1 MAAEHSTQPLFLSC
15 IPTTHKHNLMRVLI
29 VGSGGREHVLT
40 WKIAQSPLCQEIF
53 IAPGNAGTAA
63 LGTNLPIQENEF
75 EKLKK
80 AALDHKID
88 LVVVGPEA
96 PLVNGIKNK
105 FNQDEETRHIGV
117 FGPDARAAQLEGSK
131 DFSKGF
137 MQKYGIP
144 TAKYKTF
151 TSKNIEDG
159 FDFLDELKPPY
170 VLKADGL
177 AAGKGVLILD
187 HLSIAKLEL
196 ESMLSHKKFG
206 AASKRVVIEEFLE
219 GLEMSVFVITDGKNY
234 KILPEAKD
242 YKRIGEGGTGLNTGG
257 MGSISPVPHATADF
271 MDKVEKRIII
281 PTIKGIEQE
290 GFDYKGFLF
299 FGLMNNDGEP
309 SVVEYNARMGDPET
323 QVVIPRIQ
331 SDLLEVIQHTLNGTL
346 DQVVFEISKD
356 TAAAVVMASGG
367 YPTSYDKGMEITGL
381 DSVREATVFHAGTGL
396 RNGTVVTAGGRVLA
410 VTGMGMNRKEALEK
424 AYSGIKHIDFEKAY
438 YRRDIGYDLKK
449 ED

>member
-1 MAAEHSTQPLFLSC
+1 
-15 IPTTHKHNLMRVLI
+15 MRVLI
-29 VGSGGREHVLT
+29 VGSGGREHVLA

-53 IAPGNAGTAA
+53 IAPGNAGTATI
-63 LGTNLPIQENEF
+63 GTNLPIQVNEF
-75 EKLKK
+75 ENLKK
-80 AALDHKID
+80 AALENNID

-105 FNQDEETRHIGV
+105 FNQDDSTRHIRV

-144 TAKYKTF
+144 TARHKTF
-151 TSKNIEDG
+151 TSKNIEEG

-187 HLSIAKLEL
+187 NLSIAKLEL
-196 ESMLSHKKFG
+196 ESMLAHKKFG
-206 AASKRVVIEEFLE
+206 IASKRVVVEEFLK
-219 GLEMSVFVITDGKNY
+219 GIEMSVFVITDGKNY

-242 YKRIGEGGTGLNTGG
+242 YKRIGEGGVGLNTGG
-257 MGSISPVPHATADF
+257 MGSISPVPHATDEF
-271 MDKVEKRIII
+271 MDKVEKKIII

-290 GFDYKGFLF
+290 EFDYQGFIF

-309 SVVEYNARMGDPET
+309 SVVEYNTRLGDPET
-323 QVVIPRIQ
+323 QVVIPRIK
-331 SDLLEVIQHTLNGTL
+331 SDLLEVIHHTLEGTL
-346 DQVVFEISKD
+346 NKVLFELSED

-367 YPTSYDKGMEITGL
+367 YPTSYEKGMEINGL
-381 DSVREATVFHAGTGL
+381 EKVREATVFHAGTAL
-396 RNGTVVTAGGRVLA
+396 RDGTVVTAGGRVLA
-410 VTGMGMNRKEALEK
+410 VTGMGKNRKEALEK
-424 AYSGIKHIDFEKAY
+424 AYSGIERINFEDAY
-438 YRRDIGYDLKK
+438 YRKDIGYDLKN